1 MSNHLPTSG
10 PHPAGA
16 NHRGS
21 DQTLRGT
28 FRTTAR
34 IIGVIYLAGMV
45 LGITGDRLIH
55 SILDA
60 PDHLSSMAANSMLL
74 SVGVVLW
81 LVTVAGDASH
91 GILMYPVLKRY
102 SVRAAVG
109 YLAARIMDATFIA
122 VMALLILIHIPI
134 GVQLAQV
141 GSDASYLQTLS
152 AVLGQAQ
159 LYAYDIAM
167 LTLGVSG
174 LILCSAFYRSSLIP
188 RPLAIWGLVGYAI
201 LLAGSVLQI
210 MGFELNSLHAIP
222 GGLWEIFIGVW
233 LIGKGFTPPV
243 SDAPASRALL
253 SPDLVGTA
261 TS

>member
-10 PHPAGA
+10 PHQAGA
-16 NHRGS
+16 SHRGP
-21 DQTLRGT
+21 RP

-34 IIGVIYLAGMV
+34 VIGVIYLAGMV

-55 SILDA
+55 SILDT
-60 PDHLSSMAANSMLL
+60 PDHLSTLAANSMLL

-122 VMALLILIHIPI
+122 VMALLIVIHIPI
-134 GVQLAQV
+134 GVEFAQA
-141 GSDASYLQTLS
+141 GSDASYLEALD
-152 AVLGQAQ
+152 AVLTQGQ
-159 LYAYDIAM
+159 LYAYEIAM

-174 LILCSAFYRSSLIP
+174 LILCSVFYRASLIP

-201 LLAGSVLQI
+201 LLGGSLLQI
-210 MGFELNSLHAIP
+210 LGFQLNTLHAIP
-222 GGLWEIFIGVW
+222 GGLWELFIGVW
-233 LIGKGFTPPV
+233 LIAKGFNPPV
-243 SDAPASRALL
+243 SESPTSSASVT
-253 SPDLVGTA
+253 PDLVGSA

>member
-1 MSNHLPTSG
+1 MKNQLLTSG
-10 PHPAGA
+10 PHHLAAGDRHA
-16 NHRGS
+16 HP
-21 DQTLRGT
+21 

-55 SILDA
+55 SIMDA
-60 PDHLSSMAANSMLL
+60 PDHLSTLAANSMLL

-91 GILMYPVLKRY
+91 GILMYPVLKRH
-102 SVRAAVG
+102 SGRAAVG

-122 VMALLILIHIPI
+122 VMALMILIQIPI
-134 GVQLAQV
+134 GVEFAQG
-141 GSDASYLQTLS
+141 GSDASYLQALS
-152 AVLGQAQ
+152 AVLGQGQ
-159 LYAYDIAM
+159 LYAYEIAM

-174 LILCSAFYRSSLIP
+174 LILCSALYRAALIP

-201 LLAGSVLQI
+201 LLGGSVLQI
-210 MGFELNSLHAIP
+210 LGFQLNTLHAIP
-222 GGLWEIFIGVW
+222 GGLWELFIGVW
-233 LIGKGFTPPV
+233 LIAKGFNPPV
-243 SDAPASRALL
+243 SDASTSSASVT
-253 SPDLVGTA
+253 PDLVGTA